1 VVGDNSL
8 IPYSLFL
15 IPYSLFLL
23 PSSFFL
29 IVRQAKECVACAT
42 SCCCGD
48 KGRERPGV
56 ATASEKRTS
65 KLPTQFPNISIPI
78 PISISNTDQQ
88 APTHATKTNKDD
100 QTAPTSSVHGRLI
113 VQRRTHN
120 INNHIHIL
128 KAISILGTPFLLSP
142 DALAALGR
150 PMMQVNTSGNLE

>member
-1 VVGDNSL
+1 VDTPARF
-8 IPYSLFL
+8 PYPL
-15 IPYSLFLL
+15 
-23 PSSFFL
+23 
-29 IVRQAKECVACAT
+29 CAT

-48 KGRERPGV
+48 KGRERPVLKAPKGVVLGV

-65 KLPTQFPNISIPI
+65 KLPTQFPNIPISIS
-78 PISISNTDQQ
+78 ISISNTNQQ
-88 APTHATKTNKDD
+88 APTYATKTNKDD

-120 INNHIHIL
+120 INNHIHIP